1 MEINLSKKLKKTMLE
16 LDISQIE
23 LAKRTNQTQSNLS
36 QKFIT
41 NNFKLSEYEK
51 LVTAMGC
58 QLEIN
63 IILPNGERV

>member
-1 MEINLSKKLKKTMLE
+1 MIDLTKKIKKTMLE

-23 LAKRTNQTQSNLS
+23 LAKRLNQTQSNLS
-36 QKFIT
+36 QKFVA

-51 LVTAMGC
+51 LVAALGC

-63 IILPNGERV
+63 IILPTGEKI